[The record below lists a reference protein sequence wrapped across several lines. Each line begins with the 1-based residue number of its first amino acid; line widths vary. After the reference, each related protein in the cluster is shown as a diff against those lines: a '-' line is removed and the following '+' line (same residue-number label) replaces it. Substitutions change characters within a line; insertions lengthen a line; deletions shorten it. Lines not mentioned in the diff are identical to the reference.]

1 MANANIPFQVNAS
14 ERLLALMERREN
26 YLKRGGCDM
35 KKMHEYFGLK
45 NTSLVTHDISMT
57 RDDNIPFQ
65 YNIEIKRYAR
75 DYDLIKNN
83 IRQLPRDVNNYI
95 YGFLVT
101 HTKINITVKLPIQYP
116 FQPTK
121 WTVTKFIKNGKN
133 SPNRALFETMKIDKK
148 LCDWPLTMYIDKQ
161 LLAYLTL
168 LTMYQ

>member
-1 MANANIPFQVNAS
+1 MQVNAS
-14 ERLLALMERREN
+14 ERLLALMDRREN
-26 YLKRGGCDM
+26 YLKHGGCDM
-35 KKMHEYFGLK
+35 SKIHEYFGLK
-45 NTSLVTHDISMT
+45 NTNLVTHDISII
-57 RDDNIPFQ
+57 RDANNPFQ

-101 HTKINITVKLPIQYP
+101 HTKINITVKLPIEYP
-116 FQPTK
+116 FKSAK
-121 WTVTKFIKNGKN
+121 WRVTKFIKNGKN

-161 LLAYLTL
+161 LLVYMTM
-168 LTMYQ
+168 LTMYK